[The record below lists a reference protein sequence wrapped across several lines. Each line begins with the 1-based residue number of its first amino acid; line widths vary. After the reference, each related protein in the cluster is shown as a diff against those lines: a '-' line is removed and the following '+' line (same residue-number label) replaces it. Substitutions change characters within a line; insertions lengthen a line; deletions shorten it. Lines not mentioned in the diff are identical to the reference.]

1 VNIVKIIIIFI
12 KCTIQFFGTLKVTQN
27 IVLIVILNHNQ
38 NLDNLKSN
46 FIKEGNMKYLIKLNG
61 KTISTRVRGG
71 KAVSLKIVHGETTGT
86 FKVIDVH
93 HTIREIMYICRIDD
107 NPNVLFFNWTTFKK
121 VGDNYVAEFNYSPI
135 QQKID
140 LKKQSLNLKYQEFQS
155 QFLNKVA

>member
-1 VNIVKIIIIFI
+1 
-12 KCTIQFFGTLKVTQN
+12 
-27 IVLIVILNHNQ
+27 
-38 NLDNLKSN
+38 
-46 FIKEGNMKYLIKLNG
+46 MKYLIKLNG

-86 FKVIDVH
+86 FKVIHVH

>member
-1 VNIVKIIIIFI
+1 MFI
-12 KCTIQFFGTLKVTQN
+12 TTTELQ
-27 IVLIVILNHNQ
+27 
-38 NLDNLKSN
+38 SN

-93 HTIREIMYICRIDD
+93 HTIREIMYISRIHD

-121 VGDNYVAEFNYSPI
+121 VADDYVAEFTYSPT

-140 LKKQSLNLKYQEFQS
+140 LKKQSLNLEYQRFQS

>member
-1 VNIVKIIIIFI
+1 
-12 KCTIQFFGTLKVTQN
+12 
-27 IVLIVILNHNQ
+27 
-38 NLDNLKSN
+38 
-46 FIKEGNMKYLIKLNG
+46 MKYLIKLNG
-61 KTISTRVRGG
+61 KTISKRVRGG

-93 HTIREIMYICRIDD
+93 HTISEIMYRCRKDN

-121 VGDNYVAEFNYSPI
+121 IGDDYIAEFTYSPT

-140 LKKQSLNLKYQEFQS
+140 LKKQSLNLEYQRFQS

>member
-1 VNIVKIIIIFI
+1 
-12 KCTIQFFGTLKVTQN
+12 
-27 IVLIVILNHNQ
+27 
-38 NLDNLKSN
+38 
-46 FIKEGNMKYLIKLNG
+46 MKYLIKLNG
-61 KTISTRVRGG
+61 KTVSKRVRGG

-93 HTIREIMYICRIDD
+93 HTISEIMYRCRKDN

-121 VGDNYVAEFNYSPI
+121 IGDDYIAEFTYSLT

-140 LKKQSLNLKYQEFQS
+140 LKKQSLNLEYQRFQS

>member
-1 VNIVKIIIIFI
+1 
-12 KCTIQFFGTLKVTQN
+12 
-27 IVLIVILNHNQ
+27 
-38 NLDNLKSN
+38 
-46 FIKEGNMKYLIKLNG
+46 MKYLIKLNG

-86 FKVIDVH
+86 FKIIDVH

-121 VGDNYVAEFNYSPI
+121 VGDIYVAEFNYSPI

-140 LKKQSLNLKYQEFQS
+140 LKKQSLYLKYQEFQS

>member
-1 VNIVKIIIIFI
+1 
-12 KCTIQFFGTLKVTQN
+12 
-27 IVLIVILNHNQ
+27 
-38 NLDNLKSN
+38 
-46 FIKEGNMKYLIKLNG
+46 MKYIIKLNG
-61 KTISTRVRGG
+61 KTVSKRVRGG

-93 HTIREIMYICRIDD
+93 HNISEIMNRCRKDD

-121 VGDNYVAEFNYSPI
+121 VGDDYVAEFTYSPT

-140 LKKQSLNLKYQEFQS
+140 LKKQSLNLEYQRFQS